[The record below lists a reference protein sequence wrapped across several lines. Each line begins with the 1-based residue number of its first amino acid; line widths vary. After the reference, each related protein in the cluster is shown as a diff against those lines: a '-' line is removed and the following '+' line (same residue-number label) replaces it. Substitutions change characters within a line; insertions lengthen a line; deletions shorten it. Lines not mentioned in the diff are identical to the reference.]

1 MNPMTILTEGRYTAE
16 FLVSEANGARSRDVV
31 TIASGEVL
39 EPGTVLGKVTA
50 SGKYVQLDPAAS
62 DGSEAAAAILYEGV
76 DASAADTT
84 RTVLIRDAEVNGGEI
99 VWPDGITG
107 PQKTTAIGQ
116 LAALGILVR

>member
-1 MNPMTILTEGRYTAE
+1 MTVLTEGRYTAE

-31 TIASGEVL
+31 IIASGEVL
-39 EPGTVLGKVTA
+39 EPGTVLGMVTA

-76 DASAADTT
+76 DATAADTS
-84 RTVLIRDAEVNGGEI
+84 RAVLLRDAEVNGGEI
-99 VWPDGITG
+99 VWPDGITE
-107 PQKTTAIGQ
+107 PDKTTAIGQ

>member
-1 MNPMTILTEGRYTAE
+1 MTVLTEGRYTAE

-50 SGKYVQLDPAAS
+50 SGKYVELNPAGA

-76 DASAADTT
+76 DATAGDAT
-84 RTVLIRDAEVNGGEI
+84 RTALLRDAEVNGAEI
-99 VWPDGITG
+99 VWPDGITA
-107 PQKTTAIGQ
+107 PDKTTAIGE